1 MSRRK
6 ITPDTS
12 PGRAPTIA
20 PNVASAATPAAG
32 LGTAPAIEM
41 HGITRVFEGSER
53 AVLDHLDLVVERGE
67 FLAIIGPSGSGK
79 STLLNAIGLLDT
91 PTSGTYSLFGKN
103 TEGLSDRERD
113 EMRRDHLGFIFQSS
127 NMLLDETSTTNASM
141 GLRVQGVPYG
151 ERLQRTEET
160 LEFLGLSDRA
170 SIRTRYLS
178 GGEKQ
183 RCAIARALAT
193 RPPLILADEP
203 TGNLDSHNSAKVIEI
218 LQRINATGCT
228 VLVITHDPEVA
239 AAARRVIRIED
250 GQLHEQ
256 SRADLVIRIEDG
268 QLHEQSRADL
278 ATVPVAEVP
287 VAEAVPATTDTP
299 AEATVGAPVDA
310 PATLA
315 VGEKPATHRRG
326 SFLTDDS
333 IEAISALTSRPLRTL
348 LLGLSFALGVGGLI
362 SASGMSESASYQVN
376 QRLLGSEQSTLYISD
391 RDNDQNMLGTYR
403 QGESAQNVADRI
415 SALDYVKNTGFVSSV
430 APADVRITRFSP
442 YEDEPKTAI
451 GLSSTSKTRLE
462 QIGARMNPETLR
474 ALEQMNSTL
483 TQQNVADRER
493 AEQLSGAIV
502 SVSAARAL
510 GIIPEDKAADNATT
524 EPRPGELPA
533 VEYGIKLGGLPQVAP
548 GVSIW
553 VEGQLMPVIGLFDPG
568 NSGYEFRNTV
578 IVSPGTLQRTGRG
591 QVTYIAETER
601 GYGKAVA
608 KAIPLTLKPAEP
620 SQINVETPSDLQSLR
635 ASIASDLG
643 LYVGVLSGILLVL
656 ASLSAATAMYL
667 SVQSRTAE
675 IALRRAIGSSKWLIA
690 RIFLMEGVMLG
701 VLGGSIGACSGMIAT
716 IILSLVQGWQA
727 VLSPGFVVLGVG
739 VGALTGLVSSAYP
752 AWVASRKSPADA
764 MRG

>member
-12 PGRAPTIA
+12 PGRAPTVA

-41 HGITRVFEGSER
+41 HGITRIFEGSER

-141 GLRVQGVPYG
+141 GLRVQGVPYS

-256 SRADLVIRIEDG
+256 SRADL
-268 QLHEQSRADL
+268 

-287 VAEAVPATTDTP
+287 STEVAPVATDTP
-299 AEATVGAPVDA
+299 AEATVGASASLA
-310 PATLA
+310 P
-315 VGEKPATHRRG
+315 GEKPATHRRG

-510 GIIPEDKAADNATT
+510 GILPEDKAADNATT

-533 VEYGIKLGGLPQVAP
+533 VDYGIKLGGLPQVAP

-553 VEGQLMPVIGLFDPG
+553 VDGQLMPVVGLFDPG

>member
-6 ITPDTS
+6 RTPDAS
-12 PGRAPTIA
+12 PGRAPTVA

-53 AVLDHLDLVVERGE
+53 AVLDRLDLVVERGE

-141 GLRVQGVPYG
+141 GLRVQGVPYS

-250 GQLHEQ
+250 G
-256 SRADLVIRIEDG
+256 R
-268 QLHEQSRADL
+268 LHEQSRADL
-278 ATVPVAEVP
+278 ATVPVAEVVP
-287 VAEAVPATTDTP
+287 VAQDS
-299 AEATVGAPVDA
+299 PVDA
-310 PATLA
+310 SASLA
-315 VGEKPATHRRG
+315 PGEKPATHRRG

-493 AEQLSGAIV
+493 SEQLSGAIV

-510 GIIPEDKAADNATT
+510 GILPEDKAADNATT
-524 EPRPGELPA
+524 EPRPGEMP
-533 VEYGIKLGGLPQVAP
+533 VVDYGIKLGGLPQVAP

-553 VEGQLMPVIGLFDPG
+553 VDGQLMPVIGLFDPG

-727 VLSPGFVVLGVG
+727 ILSPGFVVLGVG

>member
-1 MSRRK
+1 MSRRHR
-6 ITPDTS
+6 IPE
-12 PGRAPTIA
+12 RAPDGMTAPRIRGEAAGLDTAPNIA
-20 PNVASAATPAAG
+20 PNTDPN
-32 LGTAPAIEM
+32 TAPAIEM
-41 HGITRVFEGSER
+41 RGITRIFEGSDR
-53 AVLDHLDLVVERGE
+53 PVLDHLDLVVERGE

-141 GLRVQGVPYG
+141 GLRVQGVPYA

-250 GQLHEQ
+250 GRLHEQ
-256 SRADLVIRIEDG
+256 SRVE
-268 QLHEQSRADL
+268 L
-278 ATVPVAEVP
+278 AVVP
-287 VAEAVPATTDTP
+287 VAEAVPAATDTP
-299 AEATVGAPVDA
+299 TEAPVGAPASLA
-310 PATLA
+310 P
-315 VGEKPATHRRG
+315 GEKPAARRRG

-474 ALEQMNSTL
+474 ALEQMNATL
-483 TQQNVADRER
+483 TQENVADRER

-524 EPRPGELPA
+524 EPRPGELPT

-553 VEGQLMPVIGLFDPG
+553 VDGQLIPVIGLFDPG
-568 NSGYEFRNTV
+568 NSGYEFRNSV

-608 KAIPLTLKPAEP
+608 KAIPLALKPAEP

-727 VLSPGFVVLGVG
+727 ILSPGFVVLGVG

>member
-1 MSRRK
+1 MSRRNR
-6 ITPDTS
+6 IPE
-12 PGRAPTIA
+12 RAPDAMTA
-20 PNVASAATPAAG
+20 PRIRGDAAEHDVALDTMPN
-32 LGTAPAIEM
+32 TAPAIEM
-41 HGITRVFEGSER
+41 RGITRIFEGSER
-53 AVLDHLDLVVERGE
+53 PVLDHLDLVVERGE

-113 EMRRDHLGFIFQSS
+113 EIRRDHLGFIFQSS
-127 NMLLDETSTTNASM
+127 NMLLDETSMTNASM
-141 GLRVQGVPYG
+141 GLRVQGVPYS

-250 GQLHEQ
+250 GRLHEQ
-256 SRADLVIRIEDG
+256 SRAD
-268 QLHEQSRADL
+268 S
-278 ATVPVAEVP
+278 ATVP
-287 VAEAVPATTDTP
+287 VAEAVPVAADTP
-299 AEATVGAPVDA
+299 AEATVDAPVSLA
-310 PATLA
+310 P
-315 VGEKPATHRRG
+315 GEKPASHRRG

-391 RDNDQNMLGTYR
+391 RDNDENVLGTYR

-483 TQQNVADRER
+483 TRENVADRER

-524 EPRPGELPA
+524 EPRPGELPT

-553 VEGQLMPVIGLFDPG
+553 VDGQLMPVIGLFDPG

-578 IVSPGTLQRTGRG
+578 IVSPGKLQRTGRG

-716 IILSLVQGWQA
+716 IMLSLVQGWQA
-727 VLSPGFVVLGVG
+727 ILSPGFVVLGVG

>member
-1 MSRRK
+1 MSRHHG
-6 ITPDTS
+6 IPE
-12 PGRAPTIA
+12 RAPDDMTTPQGGGEAAGLDTVPNIA
-20 PNVASAATPAAG
+20 PNTDPN
-32 LGTAPAIEM
+32 TAPAIEM
-41 HGITRVFEGSER
+41 HGITRIFEGSDR
-53 AVLDHLDLVVERGE
+53 PVLDHLDLVVERGE

-141 GLRVQGVPYG
+141 GLRVQGVPYS

-250 GQLHEQ
+250 GRLHEQ
-256 SRADLVIRIEDG
+256 SRAD
-268 QLHEQSRADL
+268 S
-278 ATVPVAEVP
+278 ATVPAAEV
-287 VAEAVPATTDTP
+287 VSAETDT
-299 AEATVGAPVDA
+299 PVDA
-310 PATLA
+310 PASLA
-315 VGEKPATHRRG
+315 PGEKPATHRRG

-483 TQQNVADRER
+483 TQENVADRQR

-510 GIIPEDKAADNATT
+510 GIIPEDKAADNATP

-553 VEGQLMPVIGLFDPG
+553 VDGQLMPVIGLFDPG
-568 NSGYEFRNTV
+568 NSGYEFRNSV

-608 KAIPLTLKPAEP
+608 KAIPLALKPAEP

>member
-250 GQLHEQ
+250 GRLHEQ
-256 SRADLVIRIEDG
+256 SRAD
-268 QLHEQSRADL
+268 S
-278 ATVPVAEVP
+278 ATAP
-287 VAEAVPATTDTP
+287 VAEAVPVAGDTP
-299 AEATVGAPVDA
+299 TEVPASAPVDA
-310 PATLA
+310 PASLA
-315 VGEKPATHRRG
+315 PGEKPATHRRG

-493 AEQLSGAIV
+493 SEQLSGAIV

-524 EPRPGELPA
+524 EPRPGEMPA
-533 VEYGIKLGGLPQVAP
+533 VDYGIKLGGLPQVAP

>member
-6 ITPDTS
+6 RTPDAS

-41 HGITRVFEGSER
+41 HGITRIFEGSER

-141 GLRVQGVPYG
+141 GLRVQGVPYS

-256 SRADLVIRIEDG
+256 SRADL
-268 QLHEQSRADL
+268 

-287 VAEAVPATTDTP
+287 STEVAPVATDTP
-299 AEATVGAPVDA
+299 AEATVGAPAGLA
-310 PATLA
+310 P
-315 VGEKPATHRRG
+315 GEKPATHRRG

-451 GLSSTSKTRLE
+451 SLNSTSKTRLE

-474 ALEQMNSTL
+474 ALEQMNATL
-483 TQQNVADRER
+483 TQENVADRER
-493 AEQLSGAIV
+493 SEQLSGAIV

-524 EPRPGELPA
+524 EPRPGELPT

-553 VEGQLMPVIGLFDPG
+553 VDGQLMPVIGLFDPG
-568 NSGYEFRNTV
+568 NSGYEFRNSV

-608 KAIPLTLKPAEP
+608 KAIPLALKPAEP

>member
-250 GQLHEQ
+250 GRLHEQ
-256 SRADLVIRIEDG
+256 SRAD
-268 QLHEQSRADL
+268 S
-278 ATVPVAEVP
+278 ATAP
-287 VAEAVPATTDTP
+287 VAEAVPVATDTP
-299 AEATVGAPVDA
+299 AEATVGAPVGA
-310 PATLA
+310 PASLA
-315 VGEKPATHRRG
+315 PGEKPATHRRG

-391 RDNDQNMLGTYR
+391 RDNDENVLGTYR

-510 GIIPEDKAADNATT
+510 GILPEDKAADNATT

-533 VEYGIKLGGLPQVAP
+533 VDYGIKLGGLPQVAP

>member
-6 ITPDTS
+6 RTPDAS
-12 PGRAPTIA
+12 PGRAPTVA

-53 AVLDHLDLVVERGE
+53 AVLDRLDLVVERGE

-141 GLRVQGVPYG
+141 GLRVQGVPYS

-250 GQLHEQ
+250 G
-256 SRADLVIRIEDG
+256 R
-268 QLHEQSRADL
+268 LHEQSRADL
-278 ATVPVAEVP
+278 ATVPVAEVVP
-287 VAEAVPATTDTP
+287 VAQDS
-299 AEATVGAPVDA
+299 PVDA
-310 PATLA
+310 SASLA
-315 VGEKPATHRRG
+315 PGEKPATHRRG

-510 GIIPEDKAADNATT
+510 GILPEDKAADNATT

-533 VEYGIKLGGLPQVAP
+533 VDYGIKLGGLPQVAP
-548 GVSIW
+548 GMSIW
-553 VEGQLMPVIGLFDPG
+553 VDGQLMPVVGLFDPG

-591 QVTYIAETER
+591 QVTYITETER

>member
-6 ITPDTS
+6 RTPE
-12 PGRAPTIA
+12 RAPDGMTA
-20 PNVASAATPAAG
+20 PQGRGEAAG
-32 LGTAPAIEM
+32 LDTMPNTAPNTAPAIEM
-41 HGITRVFEGSER
+41 RGITRVFEGSER
-53 AVLDHLDLVVERGE
+53 AVLDRLDLVVERGE

-250 GQLHEQ
+250 GRLHEQ
-256 SRADLVIRIEDG
+256 SRAD
-268 QLHEQSRADL
+268 S
-278 ATVPVAEVP
+278 ATVPVAEVVP
-287 VAEAVPATTDTP
+287 VAQDS
-299 AEATVGAPVDA
+299 PVDA
-310 PATLA
+310 SASLA
-315 VGEKPATHRRG
+315 PGEKPTAHRRG

-493 AEQLSGAIV
+493 SEQLSGAIV

-510 GIIPEDKAADNATT
+510 GILPEDKAADNATA

-553 VEGQLMPVIGLFDPG
+553 VDGQLMPVVGLFDPG

-591 QVTYIAETER
+591 QVTYITETER

>member
-6 ITPDTS
+6 RTPDAS
-12 PGRAPTIA
+12 PGRAPTVA

-53 AVLDHLDLVVERGE
+53 AVLDRLDLVVERGE

-141 GLRVQGVPYG
+141 GLRVQGVPYS

-250 GQLHEQ
+250 GRLHEQ
-256 SRADLVIRIEDG
+256 SRT
-268 QLHEQSRADL
+268 DL
-278 ATVPVAEVP
+278 ATVPVAEVVP
-287 VAEAVPATTDTP
+287 VAQDS
-299 AEATVGAPVDA
+299 PVDA
-310 PATLA
+310 SASLA
-315 VGEKPATHRRG
+315 PGEKPATHRRG

-493 AEQLSGAIV
+493 SEQLSGAIV

-510 GIIPEDKAADNATT
+510 GILPEDKAADNATT

-533 VEYGIKLGGLPQVAP
+533 VDYGIKLGGLPQVAP

-553 VEGQLMPVIGLFDPG
+553 VDGQLMPVVGLFDPG

>member
-6 ITPDTS
+6 RTPDAS
-12 PGRAPTIA
+12 PGRAPTVA

-41 HGITRVFEGSER
+41 RGITRIFEGSDR
-53 AVLDHLDLVVERGE
+53 PVLDCLDLVVERGE

-250 GQLHEQ
+250 GRLHEQ
-256 SRADLVIRIEDG
+256 SRAD
-268 QLHEQSRADL
+268 S
-278 ATVPVAEVP
+278 ATVPLTEV
-287 VAEAVPATTDTP
+287 VSAATGT
-299 AEATVGAPVDA
+299 PVDA
-310 PATLA
+310 PASLA
-315 VGEKPATHRRG
+315 PGEKPATHRRG

-483 TQQNVADRER
+483 TQENVADRER
-493 AEQLSGAIV
+493 SEQLSGAIV

-524 EPRPGELPA
+524 EPRPGEMPT

-553 VEGQLMPVIGLFDPG
+553 VDGQLMPVIGLFDPG
-568 NSGYEFRNTV
+568 NSGYEFRNSV

-608 KAIPLTLKPAEP
+608 KAIPLALKPAEP

>member
-41 HGITRVFEGSER
+41 HGITRIFEGSER

-141 GLRVQGVPYG
+141 GLRVQGVPYS

-256 SRADLVIRIEDG
+256 SRADL
-268 QLHEQSRADL
+268 
-278 ATVPVAEVP
+278 ATVPVAEAP
-287 VAEAVPATTDTP
+287 IATDTP
-299 AEATVGAPVDA
+299 AEATVGAPAGLA
-310 PATLA
+310 P
-315 VGEKPATHRRG
+315 GEKPAMHRRG

>member
-1 MSRRK
+1 MSRHHG
-6 ITPDTS
+6 IPE
-12 PGRAPTIA
+12 RAPDGMTAPQVRGEAVGLDTAPNIA
-20 PNVASAATPAAG
+20 PNTDPN
-32 LGTAPAIEM
+32 TAPAIEM
-41 HGITRVFEGSER
+41 RGITRIFEGSDR
-53 AVLDHLDLVVERGE
+53 PVLDHLDLVVERGE

-250 GQLHEQ
+250 GRLHEQ
-256 SRADLVIRIEDG
+256 SRAD
-268 QLHEQSRADL
+268 S
-278 ATVPVAEVP
+278 ATVPVAEV
-287 VAEAVPATTDTP
+287 VPAATDTP
-299 AEATVGAPVDA
+299 TEAPVGAPATFA
-310 PATLA
+310 P
-315 VGEKPATHRRG
+315 GEKPATHRRG

-474 ALEQMNSTL
+474 ALEQMNATL
-483 TQQNVADRER
+483 TQENVADRQR

-553 VEGQLMPVIGLFDPG
+553 VDGQLMPVVGLFDPG
-568 NSGYEFRNTV
+568 NGGYEFRNSV

-608 KAIPLTLKPAEP
+608 KAIPLALKPAEP

>member
-12 PGRAPTIA
+12 PGRAPTVA
-20 PNVASAATPAAG
+20 PNVASAATPAAE

-41 HGITRVFEGSER
+41 HGITRIFEGSER

-141 GLRVQGVPYG
+141 GLRVQGVPYS

-256 SRADLVIRIEDG
+256 SRADL
-268 QLHEQSRADL
+268 

-287 VAEAVPATTDTP
+287 STEVAPVATDTP
-299 AEATVGAPVDA
+299 AEATVGASAGLA
-310 PATLA
+310 P
-315 VGEKPATHRRG
+315 GEKPATHRRG

-493 AEQLSGAIV
+493 SEQLSGAIV

-510 GIIPEDKAADNATT
+510 GILPEDKAADNATT

>member
-1 MSRRK
+1 MSRRNR
-6 ITPDTS
+6 IPERAPDGMTAPRVRGEAARLDVAPDTV
-12 PGRAPTIA
+12 
-20 PNVASAATPAAG
+20 PN
-32 LGTAPAIEM
+32 TAPAIEM
-41 HGITRVFEGSER
+41 HGITRIFEGSER
-53 AVLDHLDLVVERGE
+53 AVLDRLDLVVERGE

-250 GQLHEQ
+250 G
-256 SRADLVIRIEDG
+256 R
-268 QLHEQSRADL
+268 LHEQSRADL

-287 VAEAVPATTDTP
+287 STEVAPVATNTP
-299 AEATVGAPVDA
+299 AETTVEA
-310 PATLA
+310 PASLA
-315 VGEKPATHRRG
+315 PGEKPATHRRG

-391 RDNDQNMLGTYR
+391 RDNDENVLGTYR

-462 QIGARMNPETLR
+462 QIGARMNSETLR

-533 VEYGIKLGGLPQVAP
+533 VDYGIKLGGLPQVAP

-553 VEGQLMPVIGLFDPG
+553 VDGQLMPVIGLFDPG

-578 IVSPGTLQRTGRG
+578 IVSPGKLQRTGRG

-716 IILSLVQGWQA
+716 IMLSLVQGWQA
-727 VLSPGFVVLGVG
+727 ILSPGFVVLGVG

>member
-141 GLRVQGVPYG
+141 GLRVQGVPYS

-256 SRADLVIRIEDG
+256 SRADL
-268 QLHEQSRADL
+268 
-278 ATVPVAEVP
+278 ATVP
-287 VAEAVPATTDTP
+287 VAEAVPVATDTP

-310 PATLA
+310 TTSLA
-315 VGEKPATHRRG
+315 PGEKPATHRRG

-493 AEQLSGAIV
+493 SEQLSGAIV

-553 VEGQLMPVIGLFDPG
+553 VDGQLMPVIGLFDPG

>member
-6 ITPDTS
+6 RTPDAS
-12 PGRAPTIA
+12 PGRAPTVA

-53 AVLDHLDLVVERGE
+53 AVLDRLDLVVERGE

-141 GLRVQGVPYG
+141 GLRVQGVPYS

-250 GQLHEQ
+250 G
-256 SRADLVIRIEDG
+256 R
-268 QLHEQSRADL
+268 LHEQSRADL
-278 ATVPVAEVP
+278 ATVPVAEVVP
-287 VAEAVPATTDTP
+287 VAQDS
-299 AEATVGAPVDA
+299 PVDA
-310 PATLA
+310 SASLA
-315 VGEKPATHRRG
+315 PGEKPATHRRG

-403 QGESAQNVADRI
+403 QGASAQNDADRI

-493 AEQLSGAIV
+493 SEQLSGAIV

-510 GIIPEDKAADNATT
+510 GILPEDKAADNATT

-533 VEYGIKLGGLPQVAP
+533 VDYGIKLGGLPQVAP

-553 VEGQLMPVIGLFDPG
+553 VDGQLMPVVGLFDPG

>member
-1 MSRRK
+1 
-6 ITPDTS
+6 
-12 PGRAPTIA
+12 
-20 PNVASAATPAAG
+20 
-32 LGTAPAIEM
+32 M

-141 GLRVQGVPYG
+141 GLRVQGVPYS
-151 ERLQRTEET
+151 ERLHRTEET

-250 GQLHEQ
+250 GRLHEQ
-256 SRADLVIRIEDG
+256 SRAD
-268 QLHEQSRADL
+268 S
-278 ATVPVAEVP
+278 ATVPAAEV
-287 VAEAVPATTDTP
+287 VSAETDT
-299 AEATVGAPVDA
+299 PVDA
-310 PATLA
+310 PASLA
-315 VGEKPATHRRG
+315 PGEKPATHRRG

-451 GLSSTSKTRLE
+451 GLTSTSKTRLE

-474 ALEQMNSTL
+474 ALEQMNATL
-483 TQQNVADRER
+483 TQENVVDRER
-493 AEQLSGAIV
+493 SEQLSGAIV

-553 VEGQLMPVIGLFDPG
+553 VDGQLMPVIGLFDPG
-568 NSGYEFRNTV
+568 NSGYEFRNSV

-608 KAIPLTLKPAEP
+608 KAIPLALKPAEP

>member
-1 MSRRK
+1 MSRRNR
-6 ITPDTS
+6 IPDAS
-12 PGRAPTIA
+12 PGRAPTVA

-41 HGITRVFEGSER
+41 HGITRIFEGSER

-141 GLRVQGVPYG
+141 GLRVQGVPYS

-250 GQLHEQ
+250 GRLHEQ
-256 SRADLVIRIEDG
+256 SRTD
-268 QLHEQSRADL
+268 S
-278 ATVPVAEVP
+278 ATVPVAEVVP
-287 VAEAVPATTDTP
+287 VAQDS
-299 AEATVGAPVDA
+299 PVDA
-310 PATLA
+310 PASLA
-315 VGEKPATHRRG
+315 PGEKPATHRRG

-524 EPRPGELPA
+524 EPRPGEMP
-533 VEYGIKLGGLPQVAP
+533 VVDYGIKLGGLPQVAP

-553 VEGQLMPVIGLFDPG
+553 VDGQLMPVVGLFDPG

>member
-12 PGRAPTIA
+12 PGRAPTVA

-141 GLRVQGVPYG
+141 GLRVQGVPYS

-250 GQLHEQ
+250 G
-256 SRADLVIRIEDG
+256 R
-268 QLHEQSRADL
+268 LHEQSRADL
-278 ATVPVAEVP
+278 ATVPVAEAVP
-287 VAEAVPATTDTP
+287 VATDTP

-310 PATLA
+310 TTSLA
-315 VGEKPATHRRG
+315 PGEKPATHRRG

-493 AEQLSGAIV
+493 SEQLSGAIV

-553 VEGQLMPVIGLFDPG
+553 VDGQLMPVVGLFDPG

-591 QVTYIAETER
+591 QVTYITETER

>member
-6 ITPDTS
+6 ITPDKS
-12 PGRAPTIA
+12 PGRAPTPA
-20 PNVASAATPAAG
+20 PNVAPAATPTAG
-32 LGTAPAIEM
+32 IGTAPAIEM
-41 HGITRVFEGSER
+41 RGITRVFEGSDR
-53 AVLDHLDLVVERGE
+53 PVLDHLDLVVERGE

-141 GLRVQGVPYG
+141 GLRVQGVPYS

-250 GQLHEQ
+250 GRLHEQ
-256 SRADLVIRIEDG
+256 SRADLV
-268 QLHEQSRADL
+268 
-278 ATVPVAEVP
+278 TVP
-287 VAEAVPATTDTP
+287 VAEAVSSVADTP
-299 AEATVGAPVDA
+299 AEATVGAPANA

-510 GIIPEDKAADNATT
+510 GILPEDKAADNATT

-553 VEGQLMPVIGLFDPG
+553 VDGQLMPVVGLFDPG
-568 NSGYEFRNTV
+568 NSGYEFRNMV

>member
-41 HGITRVFEGSER
+41 HGITRIFEGSER

-141 GLRVQGVPYG
+141 GLRVQGVPYS

-250 GQLHEQ
+250 G
-256 SRADLVIRIEDG
+256 R
-268 QLHEQSRADL
+268 LHEQSRADL
-278 ATVPVAEVP
+278 ATVPVAEAVP
-287 VAEAVPATTDTP
+287 VATDTP
-299 AEATVGAPVDA
+299 AETTVGVPVDA
-310 PATLA
+310 SASLA
-315 VGEKPATHRRG
+315 PGEKPATHRRG

-493 AEQLSGAIV
+493 SEQLSGAIV

-553 VEGQLMPVIGLFDPG
+553 VDGQLMPVIGLFDPG

>member
-1 MSRRK
+1 MSRRNR
-6 ITPDTS
+6 IPE
-12 PGRAPTIA
+12 RAPDAMTA
-20 PNVASAATPAAG
+20 PRIRGDAAEHDVALDTMPN
-32 LGTAPAIEM
+32 TAPAIEM
-41 HGITRVFEGSER
+41 RGITRIFEGSER
-53 AVLDHLDLVVERGE
+53 PVLDRLDLVVERGE

-113 EMRRDHLGFIFQSS
+113 EIRRDHLGFIFQSS
-127 NMLLDETSTTNASM
+127 NMLLDETSMTNASM
-141 GLRVQGVPYG
+141 GLRVQGVPYS

-250 GQLHEQ
+250 GRLHEQ
-256 SRADLVIRIEDG
+256 SRAD
-268 QLHEQSRADL
+268 S
-278 ATVPVAEVP
+278 ATVPVAEVVP
-287 VAEAVPATTDTP
+287 VAADTP
-299 AEATVGAPVDA
+299 AEATVDAPVSLA
-310 PATLA
+310 P
-315 VGEKPATHRRG
+315 GEKPASHRRG

-391 RDNDQNMLGTYR
+391 RDNDQNVLGTYR

-483 TQQNVADRER
+483 TRENVADRER

-524 EPRPGELPA
+524 EPRPGELPT

-553 VEGQLMPVIGLFDPG
+553 VDGQLMPVIGLFDPG

-578 IVSPGTLQRTGRG
+578 IVSPGKLQRTGRG

-716 IILSLVQGWQA
+716 IMLSLVQGWQA
-727 VLSPGFVVLGVG
+727 ILSPGFVVLGVG

>member
-6 ITPDTS
+6 RTPDAS
-12 PGRAPTIA
+12 PGRAPTVA

-53 AVLDHLDLVVERGE
+53 AVLDRLDLVVERGE

-141 GLRVQGVPYG
+141 GLRVQGVPYS

-250 GQLHEQ
+250 G
-256 SRADLVIRIEDG
+256 R
-268 QLHEQSRADL
+268 LHEQSRADL
-278 ATVPVAEVP
+278 ATVPVAEVVP
-287 VAEAVPATTDTP
+287 VAQDS
-299 AEATVGAPVDA
+299 PVDA
-310 PATLA
+310 SASLA
-315 VGEKPATHRRG
+315 PGEKPATHRRG

-493 AEQLSGAIV
+493 SEQLSGAIV

-510 GIIPEDKAADNATT
+510 GILPEDKAADNATT

-533 VEYGIKLGGLPQVAP
+533 VDYGIKLGGLPQVAP

-553 VEGQLMPVIGLFDPG
+553 VDGQLMPVVGLFDPG

-591 QVTYIAETER
+591 QVTYITETER

>member
-1 MSRRK
+1 
-6 ITPDTS
+6 
-12 PGRAPTIA
+12 
-20 PNVASAATPAAG
+20 
-32 LGTAPAIEM
+32 M
-41 HGITRVFEGSER
+41 HGITRIFEGSDR
-53 AVLDHLDLVVERGE
+53 PVLDHLDLVVERGE

-250 GQLHEQ
+250 GRLHEQ
-256 SRADLVIRIEDG
+256 SRAD
-268 QLHEQSRADL
+268 S
-278 ATVPVAEVP
+278 ATVP
-287 VAEAVPATTDTP
+287 VAEAVPVATDTP
-299 AEATVGAPVDA
+299 AETTVGAPVDA
-310 PATLA
+310 SASLA
-315 VGEKPATHRRG
+315 PGEKPATHRRG

-493 AEQLSGAIV
+493 SEQLSGAIV

-510 GIIPEDKAADNATT
+510 GILPEDKAADNATT

-608 KAIPLTLKPAEP
+608 KAIPLALKPAEP

>member
-1 MSRRK
+1 MSRHHG
-6 ITPDTS
+6 IPE
-12 PGRAPTIA
+12 RAPDDMTTPQGRGEAAGLDTVPNIA
-20 PNVASAATPAAG
+20 PNTDPN
-32 LGTAPAIEM
+32 TAPAIEM
-41 HGITRVFEGSER
+41 HGITRVFEGSDR
-53 AVLDHLDLVVERGE
+53 PVLDRLDLVVERGE

-141 GLRVQGVPYG
+141 GLRVQGVPYS

-250 GQLHEQ
+250 G
-256 SRADLVIRIEDG
+256 R
-268 QLHEQSRADL
+268 LHEQSRADL
-278 ATVPVAEVP
+278 ATVPVAEV
-287 VAEAVPATTDTP
+287 VSAATDTP
-299 AEATVGAPVDA
+299 ADA
-310 PATLA
+310 PTSLA
-315 VGEKPATHRRG
+315 PGEKPAAHRRG

-524 EPRPGELPA
+524 EPRPGEMP
-533 VEYGIKLGGLPQVAP
+533 VVDYGIKLGGLPQVAP

-553 VEGQLMPVIGLFDPG
+553 VDGQLMPVVGLFDPG

-578 IVSPGTLQRTGRG
+578 IVSPGKLQRTGRG

-635 ASIASDLG
+635 ASVASDLG

>member
-12 PGRAPTIA
+12 PGRAPTVA

-250 GQLHEQ
+250 GRLHEQ
-256 SRADLVIRIEDG
+256 SRAD
-268 QLHEQSRADL
+268 S
-278 ATVPVAEVP
+278 ATAP
-287 VAEAVPATTDTP
+287 VAEAVPVAGDTP
-299 AEATVGAPVDA
+299 TEVPASAPVDA
-310 PATLA
+310 PASLA
-315 VGEKPATHRRG
+315 PGEKPATHRRG

-493 AEQLSGAIV
+493 SEQLSGAIV

-553 VEGQLMPVIGLFDPG
+553 VDGQLMPVVGLFDPG

>member
-250 GQLHEQ
+250 GRLHEQ
-256 SRADLVIRIEDG
+256 SRAD
-268 QLHEQSRADL
+268 S
-278 ATVPVAEVP
+278 ATVP
-287 VAEAVPATTDTP
+287 VAEAVPAATDTP
-299 AEATVGAPVDA
+299 AETTVETPVEA
-310 PATLA
+310 PASLA
-315 VGEKPATHRRG
+315 PGEKPATHRRG

-493 AEQLSGAIV
+493 SEQLSGAIV

-510 GIIPEDKAADNATT
+510 GIIPEDKVADNATT

-553 VEGQLMPVIGLFDPG
+553 VDGQLMPVVGLFDPG

-591 QVTYIAETER
+591 QVTYITETER

>member
-6 ITPDTS
+6 RTPDAS

-53 AVLDHLDLVVERGE
+53 AVLDRLDLVVERGE

-141 GLRVQGVPYG
+141 GLRVQGVPYS

-250 GQLHEQ
+250 GRLHEQ
-256 SRADLVIRIEDG
+256 SRAD
-268 QLHEQSRADL
+268 S
-278 ATVPVAEVP
+278 ATVPVAEVVP
-287 VAEAVPATTDTP
+287 VAQDS
-299 AEATVGAPVDA
+299 PVDA
-310 PATLA
+310 PASLA
-315 VGEKPATHRRG
+315 PGEKPATHRRG

-510 GIIPEDKAADNATT
+510 GILPEDKAADNATT

-533 VEYGIKLGGLPQVAP
+533 VDYGIKLGGLPQVAP

-553 VEGQLMPVIGLFDPG
+553 VDGQLMPVIGLFDPG

>member
-6 ITPDTS
+6 RTPDAS

-53 AVLDHLDLVVERGE
+53 AVLDRLDLVVERGE

-141 GLRVQGVPYG
+141 GLRVQGVPYS

-250 GQLHEQ
+250 G
-256 SRADLVIRIEDG
+256 R
-268 QLHEQSRADL
+268 LHEQSRADL
-278 ATVPVAEVP
+278 ATVPVAE
-287 VAEAVPATTDTP
+287 AVPAATDTP
-299 AEATVGAPVDA
+299 ADA
-310 PATLA
+310 PTSLA
-315 VGEKPATHRRG
+315 PGEKPATHRRG

-376 QRLLGSEQSTLYISD
+376 QRLLGSEQSTLYVSD

-553 VEGQLMPVIGLFDPG
+553 VDGQLMPVIGLFDPG
-568 NSGYEFRNTV
+568 NGGYEFRNSV
-578 IVSPGTLQRTGRG
+578 IVSPGKLQRTGRG

-727 VLSPGFVVLGVG
+727 ILSPGFVVLGVG

>member
-6 ITPDTS
+6 ITPDAS

-41 HGITRVFEGSER
+41 RGITRIFEGSDR
-53 AVLDHLDLVVERGE
+53 PVLDHLDLVVERGE

-170 SIRTRYLS
+170 TIRTRYLS

-250 GQLHEQ
+250 GRLHEQ
-256 SRADLVIRIEDG
+256 SRADSD
-268 QLHEQSRADL
+268 
-278 ATVPVAEVP
+278 TVPAAEV
-287 VAEAVPATTDTP
+287 VSAATDTP
-299 AEATVGAPVDA
+299 AEATVGAPAPVDA
-310 PATLA
+310 AASLA
-315 VGEKPATHRRG
+315 PGEKPATHRRG

-474 ALEQMNSTL
+474 ALEQMNATL
-483 TQQNVADRER
+483 TQQNVADRQR

-553 VEGQLMPVIGLFDPG
+553 VDGQLMPVVGLFDPG

-701 VLGGSIGACSGMIAT
+701 VLGGSIGACAGMIAT

>member
-1 MSRRK
+1 MSRRNR
-6 ITPDTS
+6 IPE
-12 PGRAPTIA
+12 RAPDAMTA
-20 PNVASAATPAAG
+20 PRIRGDAAEHDVVLDTMPN
-32 LGTAPAIEM
+32 TAPAIEM
-41 HGITRVFEGSER
+41 RGITRIFEGSER
-53 AVLDHLDLVVERGE
+53 PVLDHLDLVVERGE

-113 EMRRDHLGFIFQSS
+113 EFRRDHLGFIFQSS
-127 NMLLDETSTTNASM
+127 NMLLDETSMTNASM
-141 GLRVQGVPYG
+141 GLRVQGVPYS

-250 GQLHEQ
+250 GRLHEQ
-256 SRADLVIRIEDG
+256 SRAD
-268 QLHEQSRADL
+268 S
-278 ATVPVAEVP
+278 ATVP
-287 VAEAVPATTDTP
+287 VAEAVPVAADTP
-299 AEATVGAPVDA
+299 AEATVDAPVSLA
-310 PATLA
+310 P
-315 VGEKPATHRRG
+315 GEKPASHRRG

-391 RDNDQNMLGTYR
+391 RDNDQNVLGTYR

-483 TQQNVADRER
+483 TRENVADRER

-524 EPRPGELPA
+524 EPRPGELPT

-553 VEGQLMPVIGLFDPG
+553 VDGQLMPVIGLFDPG

-578 IVSPGTLQRTGRG
+578 IVSPGKLQRTGRG

-716 IILSLVQGWQA
+716 IMLSLVQGWQA
-727 VLSPGFVVLGVG
+727 ILSPGFVVLGVG

>member
-41 HGITRVFEGSER
+41 HGITRIFEGSER

-141 GLRVQGVPYG
+141 GLRVQGVPYS

-250 GQLHEQ
+250 G
-256 SRADLVIRIEDG
+256 R
-268 QLHEQSRADL
+268 LHEQSRADL
-278 ATVPVAEVP
+278 ATVPVAEV
-287 VAEAVPATTDTP
+287 ATDTP

-310 PATLA
+310 PASLTP
-315 VGEKPATHRRG
+315 GEKPATHRRG

-493 AEQLSGAIV
+493 SEQLSGAIV

-553 VEGQLMPVIGLFDPG
+553 VEGQLMPVVGLFDPG

>member
-6 ITPDTS
+6 RTLDAS
-12 PGRAPTIA
+12 PGRAPTVA

-41 HGITRVFEGSER
+41 RGITRIFEGSDR
-53 AVLDHLDLVVERGE
+53 PVLDRLDLVVERGE

-141 GLRVQGVPYG
+141 GLRVQGVPYS

-250 GQLHEQ
+250 G
-256 SRADLVIRIEDG
+256 R
-268 QLHEQSRADL
+268 LHEQSRADL

-287 VAEAVPATTDTP
+287 IATDTQ

-310 PATLA
+310 SASLA
-315 VGEKPATHRRG
+315 PGEKPATHRRG

-451 GLSSTSKTRLE
+451 SLNSTSKTRLE

-474 ALEQMNSTL
+474 ALEQMNATL
-483 TQQNVADRER
+483 TQENVADRER
-493 AEQLSGAIV
+493 SEQLSGAIV

-524 EPRPGELPA
+524 EPRPGELPT

-553 VEGQLMPVIGLFDPG
+553 VDGQLMPVIGLFDPG
-568 NSGYEFRNTV
+568 NSGYEFRNSV

-608 KAIPLTLKPAEP
+608 KAIPLALKPAEP

>member
-6 ITPDTS
+6 RTPDAS
-12 PGRAPTIA
+12 PGRAPTVA

-53 AVLDHLDLVVERGE
+53 AVLDRLDLVVERGE

-141 GLRVQGVPYG
+141 GLRVQGVPYS
-151 ERLQRTEET
+151 ERPQRTEET

-250 GQLHEQ
+250 G
-256 SRADLVIRIEDG
+256 R
-268 QLHEQSRADL
+268 LHEQSRADL
-278 ATVPVAEVP
+278 ATVPVAEVVP
-287 VAEAVPATTDTP
+287 VAQDS
-299 AEATVGAPVDA
+299 PVDA
-310 PATLA
+310 SASLA
-315 VGEKPATHRRG
+315 PGEKPATHRRG

-493 AEQLSGAIV
+493 SEQLSGAIV

-510 GIIPEDKAADNATT
+510 GILPEDKAADNATT

-533 VEYGIKLGGLPQVAP
+533 VDYGIKLGGLPQVAP

-553 VEGQLMPVIGLFDPG
+553 VDGQLMPVVGLFDPG

>member
-12 PGRAPTIA
+12 PGRAPTVA

-141 GLRVQGVPYG
+141 GLRVQGVPYS

-250 GQLHEQ
+250 GRLHEQ
-256 SRADLVIRIEDG
+256 GRTDSV
-268 QLHEQSRADL
+268 
-278 ATVPVAEVP
+278 TVPVAEVVSS
-287 VAEAVPATTDTP
+287 VADTP
-299 AEATVGAPVDA
+299 AEATVDA
-310 PATLA
+310 PANAPASLA
-315 VGEKPATHRRG
+315 PGEKPAAHRRG

-493 AEQLSGAIV
+493 SEQLSGAIV

-510 GIIPEDKAADNATT
+510 GILPEDKAADNATT

-533 VEYGIKLGGLPQVAP
+533 VDYGIKLGGLPQVAP

-608 KAIPLTLKPAEP
+608 KAIPLALKPAEP

>member
-1 MSRRK
+1 MSRRNR
-6 ITPDTS
+6 IPE
-12 PGRAPTIA
+12 RAPDAMTA
-20 PNVASAATPAAG
+20 PRIRGDAAEHDVALDTMPN
-32 LGTAPAIEM
+32 TAPAIEM
-41 HGITRVFEGSER
+41 RGITRVFEGSER
-53 AVLDHLDLVVERGE
+53 PVLDHLDLVVERGE

-113 EMRRDHLGFIFQSS
+113 EIRRDHLGFIFQSS
-127 NMLLDETSTTNASM
+127 NMLLDETSMTNASM
-141 GLRVQGVPYG
+141 GLRVQGVPYS

-250 GQLHEQ
+250 GRLHEQ
-256 SRADLVIRIEDG
+256 SRAD
-268 QLHEQSRADL
+268 S
-278 ATVPVAEVP
+278 ATVPVAEVVP
-287 VAEAVPATTDTP
+287 VAADTP
-299 AEATVGAPVDA
+299 AEATVDAPVSLA
-310 PATLA
+310 P
-315 VGEKPATHRRG
+315 GEKPASHRRG

-493 AEQLSGAIV
+493 SEQLSGAIV

-510 GIIPEDKAADNATT
+510 GIIPEDKVADNATT

-553 VEGQLMPVIGLFDPG
+553 VDGQLMPVVGLFDPG

>member
-141 GLRVQGVPYG
+141 GLRVQGVPYS

-256 SRADLVIRIEDG
+256 SRADL
-268 QLHEQSRADL
+268 
-278 ATVPVAEVP
+278 ATVP
-287 VAEAVPATTDTP
+287 VAEAVPVATDTP

-310 PATLA
+310 TTSLA
-315 VGEKPATHRRG
+315 PGEKPATHRRG

-493 AEQLSGAIV
+493 SEQLSGAIV

-533 VEYGIKLGGLPQVAP
+533 VDYGIKLGGLPQVAP